1 MEYQIP
7 GDLLILFALA
17 MNIIVGVS
25 YFLATRG
32 KSSLQS
38 LGYKSYNLFTVFTA
52 LAVIYL
58 FYLFFSHNY
67 AFKYIYE
74 YSERSQPFL
83 YILSAFWGG
92 QEGTYLLW
100 LFFSAI
106 FGYIIIEKAGQ
117 YRDHAMVIFSV
128 INLFLLLI
136 LRTLSPFALL
146 PFSVDDGLG
155 LNPLLRDPWM
165 IIHPPIIFI
174 GYAMA
179 AVPFSIV
186 MAALIKNDHT
196 DWLKRVFPWAA
207 IVSLALAAGN
217 VLGGYWAYKTLGWGG
232 FWGWDPVENSSFI
245 PWIIS
250 LALMHGLIIQ
260 RRTGALKKTNIMLTA
275 FVFLLVVYGTFLTR
289 SGVLADFSVHSFTDL
304 GVNVFLVGFML
315 LFALITL
322 VLYVYRFKSIESP
335 PINYNYYGREFSLFA
350 GMTVLLI
357 LGLVILFW
365 TSLPFTTT
373 YLTDTPRAADI
384 VTYNSFA
391 LPLAIIIS
399 FLLSFSPLLSFSEYK
414 LQNWPVRLAVTIVIS
429 ALVGF
434 GVLYFILKT
443 KLIVAVVFTMVL
455 TGIIMYL
462 MKPDIRRN
470 VVLSLVSFLLTIAIG
485 AVIGVKDYFYLL
497 FFATAVMAAVTNFK
511 VMLTYIPNNWKRLGG
526 LLTHFGYGIMLVG
539 ILASSV
545 YTSSHKLVLPRGEQG
560 NAFDMNLRYKGMK
573 ADITQPN
580 NELILEIQKGH
591 QISYANPQLYY
602 SKRLD
607 GIMRKPFIERTLLYD
622 FYMAPEQIQELEQ
635 SGGLVLAKGEKK
647 KVGDFYFTFR
657 GFSLDGHNDS
667 TNAGMRVTAMLDVEY
682 GDKFKTIT
690 PAKVQNSDPMS
701 NQRLVDQPDGFTH
714 DGVEYVVYIDGIMAD
729 RGMVSLR
736 IPGLVETNPPDQ
748 LVLDISRK
756 PLINLVWVGT
766 TLVMLGSL
774 IVFIRR
780 REELYREDN
789 AK

>member
-17 MNIIVGVS
+17 MNIIVGLS
-25 YFLATRG
+25 YFLATKG
-32 KSSLQS
+32 KSTLVS
-38 LGYKSYNLFTVFTA
+38 LGYKSYNLFTVFSA

-67 AFKYIYE
+67 AFKYVYE
-74 YSERSQPFL
+74 YSERNQPFL

-100 LFFSAI
+100 LFFNAL
-106 FGYIIIEKAGQ
+106 FGHIIIRKAGQ
-117 YRDHAMVIFSV
+117 YRDWAMVIYSV

-146 PFSVDDGLG
+146 SFIPEDGLG

-165 IIHPPIIFI
+165 IIHPPVIFV

-179 AVPFSIV
+179 AVPFSFV
-186 MAALIKNDHT
+186 MAALIKNEHT
-196 DWLKRVFPWAA
+196 DWLKKVFPWAA

-232 FWGWDPVENSSFI
+232 YWGWDPVENSSFI
-245 PWIIS
+245 PWIVS
-250 LALMHGLIIQ
+250 LALLHGMIIQ
-260 RRTGALKKTNIMLTA
+260 RRTGALKKTNIILISL
-275 FVFLLVVYGTFLTR
+275 VFLLVVYGTFLTR

-315 LFALITL
+315 LFALLTL
-322 VLYVYRFKSIESP
+322 VLFLWRFQSIACP
-335 PINYNYYGREFSLFA
+335 PINYNYFGREFSLFA
-350 GMTVLLI
+350 GMAVLLI
-357 LGLVILFW
+357 LALVILFW

-399 FLLSFSPLLSFSEYK
+399 FLLSFSPLLAFGEYT
-414 LQNWPVRLAVTIVIS
+414 LNNWLVRLSVTAIIA
-429 ALVGF
+429 ALIGF
-434 GVLYFILKT
+434 GGLYFLMQT
-443 KLIVAVVFTMVL
+443 KLIVAVVFTLVL
-455 TGIIMYL
+455 TGIVMYL

-470 VVLSLVSFLLTIAIG
+470 VIISLVSFLLTFILG
-485 AVIGVKDYFYLL
+485 ALMGVKDYLYLL
-497 FFATAVMAAVTNFK
+497 FFATAVMAAATNLK
-511 VMLTYIPNNWKRLGG
+511 VMLGYIPGNWKGLGG
-526 LLTHFGYGIMLVG
+526 ILTHFGYGIMLVG
-539 ILASSV
+539 VLASSA
-545 YTSSHKLVLPRGEQG
+545 YSSSEKLVLPRGEEG
-560 NAFDMNLRYKGMK
+560 DAFDMSLRYNGMK
-573 ADITQPN
+573 ADITEPN
-580 NELILEIQKGH
+580 NELLLEIRKGH
-591 QISYANPQLYY
+591 KISRANPQLYY
-602 SKRLD
+602 SQRLD
-607 GIMRKPFIERTLLYD
+607 GIMRKPFIERTLFYD
-622 FYMAPEQIQELEQ
+622 FYMAPEQIQDLEL
-635 SGGLVLAKGEKK
+635 SGGLVLAREERKR
-647 KVGDFYFTFR
+647 VGDFFFTFR

-667 TNAGMRVTAMLDVEY
+667 TSTGMRVTAMLDVEF

-690 PAKVQNSDPMS
+690 PAKVQDPDPMGS
-701 NQRLVDQPDGFTH
+701 QRLVDKPDSFTH
-714 DGVEYVVYIDGIMAD
+714 DGVLYEVYIDGIMAD
-729 RGMVSLR
+729 QGMVSLR

-748 LVLDISRK
+748 LVLDVSRK
-756 PLINLVWVGT
+756 PLINLVWAGT

-780 REELYREDN
+780 RDELYRDN
-789 AK
+789 GGK

>member
-1 MEYQIP
+1 
-7 GDLLILFALA
+7 
-17 MNIIVGVS
+17 
-25 YFLATRG
+25 
-32 KSSLQS
+32 
-38 LGYKSYNLFTVFTA
+38 
-52 LAVIYL
+52 
-58 FYLFFSHNY
+58 
-67 AFKYIYE
+67 
-74 YSERSQPFL
+74 
-83 YILSAFWGG
+83 
-92 QEGTYLLW
+92 
-100 LFFSAI
+100 
-106 FGYIIIEKAGQ
+106 
-117 YRDHAMVIFSV
+117 
-128 INLFLLLI
+128 
-136 LRTLSPFALL
+136 
-146 PFSVDDGLG
+146 
-155 LNPLLRDPWM
+155 
-165 IIHPPIIFI
+165 
-174 GYAMA
+174 
-179 AVPFSIV
+179 

-545 YTSSHKLVLPRGEQG
+545 YTSSNKLVLPRGEQG

>member
-1 MEYQIP
+1 MGYQIP
-7 GDLLILFALA
+7 GDLLVLFALA
-17 MNIIVGVS
+17 MNIVAGVS
-25 YFLATRG
+25 YFLVAKG
-32 KSSLQS
+32 KTSLES
-38 LGYKSYNLFTVFTA
+38 LGRKSYNYFTVFSG
-52 LAVIYL
+52 LAVVYL

-100 LFFSAI
+100 LFLNAL
-106 FGYIIIEKAGQ
+106 FGLIIIKKAGQ
-117 YRDHAMVIFSV
+117 YRDYAMVIYTV

-146 PFSVDDGLG
+146 SFLPEDGLG

-165 IIHPPIIFI
+165 IIHPPVIFI

-186 MAALIKNDHT
+186 MAALIKNDHS
-196 DWLKRVFPWAA
+196 DWLKKIFPWAA
-207 IVSLALAAGN
+207 IVSLSLAAGN

-232 FWGWDPVENSSFI
+232 YWGWDPVENSSFI

-250 LALMHGLIIQ
+250 LALLHGLIIQ
-260 RRTGALKKTNIMLTA
+260 RRSGALKKTNIILTA

-315 LFALITL
+315 LFALMTL
-322 VLYVYRFKSIESP
+322 VLFFYRFASIDSP
-335 PINYNYYGREFSLFA
+335 SINYNYYGREFSLFA
-350 GMTVLLI
+350 GMVVLLI

-384 VTYNSFA
+384 VTYNNFA

-399 FLLSFSPLLSFSEYK
+399 FLLSFSPLLAFGEYK
-414 LQNWPVRLAVTIVIS
+414 LNNWPVRLAVTAAV
-429 ALVGF
+429 AAVLGF
-434 GVLYFILKT
+434 GVLYFLLKT
-443 KLIVAVVFTMVL
+443 KLVVAVVFTLVL
-455 TGIIMYL
+455 TGIVMYL

-470 VVLSLVSFLLTIAIG
+470 VALSLASFLLTFI
-485 AVIGVKDYFYLL
+485 IGVWAGVRDYFYLL

-511 VMLTYIPNNWKRLGG
+511 IMLGYIPGRWKLLGG
-526 LLTHFGYGIMLVG
+526 LMTHFGYGVMLVG
-539 ILASSV
+539 VLASSA
-545 YTSSHKLVLPRGEQG
+545 YSSSEKLVLPRGEEG
-560 NAFDMNLRYKGMK
+560 SAFDMNLSYRGMK
-573 ADITQPN
+573 ADITHPN
-580 NELILEIQKGH
+580 NELNLEIRKGH
-591 QISYANPQLYY
+591 KVSQANPQLYY
-602 SKRLD
+602 SRRLD
-607 GIMRKPFIERTLLYD
+607 GIMRKPFIDRTFLYD
-622 FYMAPEQIQELEQ
+622 FYMAPEQIQDLETA
-635 SGGLVLAKGEKK
+635 GGLVLAKGEKK
-647 KVGDFYFTFR
+647 QVGDIYFTFR

-682 GDKFKTIT
+682 GKNFKTLT
-690 PAKVQNSDPMS
+690 PAKVQDSDPGG
-701 NQRLVDQPDGFTH
+701 RLVDKADGFTYE
-714 DGVEYVVYIDGIMAD
+714 GTEYSVYIEGIMAD

-736 IPGLVETNPPDQ
+736 IPVLVESGAPDQ
-748 LVLDISRK
+748 LVLDVSRK
-756 PLINLVWVGT
+756 PLINLVWAGT

-774 IVFIRR
+774 IVFFRR
-780 REELYREDN
+780 RDELYKESG